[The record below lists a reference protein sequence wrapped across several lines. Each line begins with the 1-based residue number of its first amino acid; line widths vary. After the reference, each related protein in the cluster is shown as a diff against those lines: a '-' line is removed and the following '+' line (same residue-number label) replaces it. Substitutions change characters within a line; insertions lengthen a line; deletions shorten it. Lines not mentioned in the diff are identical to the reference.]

1 MEILLNEDW
10 KEVLAA
16 ELGQPYMADL
26 FHFLRNEERLYTIFP
41 PSPLRFEAFN
51 QTPFSQV
58 KVVILGQDPYHQPGQ
73 SHGLAFS
80 VPPGTRVPPS
90 LRNMYKAL
98 EIDFP
103 AFKRPNHGNLT
114 SWAKQGVLLLNAT
127 LTVRHGQAGSHQKK
141 GWERLTDHII
151 RRLSEERSGLVFML
165 WGKPAQQKE
174 VLIDSAKHCILKTV
188 HPSPLSAFRGFLT
201 ANHFLKANQYLI
213 SIGKDPVDWQIPNI
227 PSEQS
232 VLSY

>member
-10 KEVLAA
+10 KEVLGR
-16 ELGQPYMADL
+16 ELQQTYMQDL
-26 FHFLRNEERLYTIFP
+26 FRFLQGEELQYKVFP
-41 PSPLRFEAFN
+41 PSPLIFEAFN
-51 QTPFSQV
+51 QTPFSEV
-58 KVVILGQDPYHQPGQ
+58 KVVILGQDPYHQLGQ

-90 LRNMYKAL
+90 LRNIFKAL
-98 EIDFP
+98 ENDFTE
-103 AFKRPNHGNLT
+103 FKTPNHGNL
-114 SWAKQGVLLLNAT
+114 SYWAKQGVLLLNTT
-127 LTVRHGQAGSHQKK
+127 LTVRQGQAGSHYKK

-151 RRLSEERSGLVFML
+151 RRLSDERRGIVFML

-174 VLIDSAKHCILKTV
+174 ALIDPTKHGILKTV

-201 ANHFLKANQYLI
+201 ANHFLKANQYLM

-227 PSEQS
+227 PSEQ
-232 VLSY
+232 